1 MGFKRFYGH
10 KWRAILF
17 RKIHIWMNLEWVE
30 QNKDSRQSGSC
41 LLLFD
46 FAAQSNNNCPHIPAP
61 GAGWSLAVHN
71 SDYRWQH
78 GARVSVANITI
89 AL

>member
-1 MGFKRFYGH
+1 M
-10 KWRAILF
+10 
-17 RKIHIWMNLEWVE
+17 E

-46 FAAQSNNNCPHIPAP
+46 FAAQSNNNCPHIRAP
-61 GAGWSLAVHN
+61 GAGCSLAVLLSEHN

-78 GARVSVANITI
+78 GAGVSVANVTI